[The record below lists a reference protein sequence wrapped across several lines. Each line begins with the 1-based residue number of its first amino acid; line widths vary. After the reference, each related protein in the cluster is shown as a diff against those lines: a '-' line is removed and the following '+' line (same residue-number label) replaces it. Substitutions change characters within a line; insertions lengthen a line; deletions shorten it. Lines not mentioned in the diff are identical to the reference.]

1 MNHRPSNQTQA
12 RLALWYV
19 MAVGSISA
27 LPYVSVILG
36 DAGVSDRTIASIL
49 LLMPIGRIFGAPFW
63 GWIADR
69 TGTHGL
75 VFRAA
80 VLLGALAGV
89 GFLVAKTPPLLAAS
103 VLLMALSRAPVFPI
117 ADATTVAILGENRRN
132 YGRIRAAGSIAFI
145 LAIGASGWLRGTY
158 PRAPLWIGGSL
169 LIATAVVSWGFP
181 SLVAP
186 PKRPSLHDLRKVMVD
201 PVLLPLMGISALHGM
216 TLTTYDSLFS
226 LHVERLGMAPWVT
239 GVAMSL
245 GVLVEVGI
253 LFSGRQLLDR
263 LGPLRLMLLAVACG
277 IPRWILTG
285 TTTDPAILVAAQA
298 LHGLH
303 FGAFWIA
310 GVALFSENAPDNLK
324 ASAQALLPASSF
336 GVGYF
341 LSMATAW
348 LVLGPLTLQQLFGA
362 LAGISTVATVWTW
375 RLYQSRVK
383 TLR

>member
-1 MNHRPSNQTQA
+1 
-12 RLALWYV
+12 
-19 MAVGSISA
+19 MAVASISA
-27 LPYVSVILG
+27 VPYVSVILG
-36 DAGVSDRTIASIL
+36 DAGIPDRTIASIL
-49 LLMPIGRIFGAPFW
+49 LLMPIGRIFGAPLW

-69 TGTHGL
+69 TGTHRL

-80 VLLGALAGV
+80 VSLGALAGL
-89 GFLVAKTPPLLAAS
+89 GFLIAETPELLAAS

-145 LAIGASGWLRGTY
+145 LAIGASGLLRGSH

-181 SLVAP
+181 TLATP
-186 PKRPSLHDLRKVMVD
+186 PKRPSLGELRRVMVD
-201 PVLLPLMGISALHGM
+201 PVLLPLMGICVLHGM

-239 GVAMSL
+239 GAGMSL
-245 GVLVEVGI
+245 GVLVEVGV
-253 LFSGRQLLDR
+253 LFYGRYLLDR
-263 LGPLRLMLLAVACG
+263 LGPLRLMLLAVGCG

-285 TTTDPAILVAAQA
+285 TTTDPVILVAAQA
-298 LHGLH
+298 LHGIH

-310 GVALFSENAPDNLK
+310 GVALFSENAPANLK

-336 GVGYF
+336 GAGYF

-348 LVLGPLTLQQLFGA
+348 FVLGPLTLQQLFGA
-362 LAGISTVATVWTW
+362 LAGVSTLATVLTWT
-375 RLYQSRVK
+375 LYRARITPSPPP
-383 TLR
+383 